1 MDIAKTPA
9 ESTNLSSHV
18 HTETE
23 MRRPCSGDL
32 GMAALNFPDVREPVW
47 WYTPVISAPTG
58 RRRQE
63 NRKFKV
69 KKQVLS
75 NGENWG
81 HKNI

>member
-1 MDIAKTPA
+1 LPQKIRLRAIKKDTQNQPLPA
-9 ESTNLSSHV
+9 AYSYICTIV

-58 RRRQE
+58 R
-63 NRKFKV
+63 
-69 KKQVLS
+69 
-75 NGENWG
+75 
-81 HKNI
+81 